1 MEFTPIQWVGRGK
14 DRMMQIVARFM
25 ALLLAII
32 AVPAWAE
39 TVATAMSPGK
49 RLTVTLE
56 LDNDGRPSYT
66 VSRGG
71 KPVIATSRLG
81 FILADAPKLDRNF
94 KLPNRTALPP
104 AGPPD
109 RGNRAARRG
118 PARQRQHN

>member
-1 MEFTPIQWVGRGK
+1 MR
-14 DRMMQIVARFM
+14 IVARFM
-25 ALLLAII
+25 ALLLALI

-39 TVATAMSPGK
+39 TVATVMSPAK

-71 KPVIATSRLG
+71 KLVIAPSRLG

-94 KLPNRTALPP
+94 KLASQSNRSIDENWDQPW
-104 AGPPD
+104 GEW
-109 RGNRAARRG
+109 
-118 PARQRQHN
+118 